1 MMVWIPTVEYILELF
16 RDQIKTPQL
25 MNRVGLVSTLDKVA
39 WGIPTS
45 EFPTIWERTTIL
57 FKEIVENHY
66 FVDGNKRIGILI
78 AFIFLSNNGFNFF
91 PQAGEV
97 FSMTMEVAQGERTF
111 EQIKNWFQK
120 NSHNV

>member
-1 MMVWIPTVEYILELF
+1 MVWIPTVEYILELF
-16 RDQIKTPQL
+16 RDQIGTPRL
-25 MNRVGLVSTLDKVA
+25 MNRVGLVSTLDKVT

-66 FVDGNKRIGILI
+66 FADGNKRLGILI
-78 AFIFLSNNGFNFF
+78 AFIFLSNNGYNFF
-91 PQAGEV
+91 PPVGEV
-97 FSMTMEVAQGERTF
+97 YSMTMEVAQGKRTF

-120 NSHNV
+120 NFRHV